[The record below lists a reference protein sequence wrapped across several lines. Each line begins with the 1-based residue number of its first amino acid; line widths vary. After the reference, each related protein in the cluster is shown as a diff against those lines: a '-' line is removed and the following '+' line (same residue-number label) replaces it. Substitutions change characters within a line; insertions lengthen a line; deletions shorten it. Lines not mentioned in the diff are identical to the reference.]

1 MAPNDHTSVTA
12 TQPQRQAHT
21 DTTYVQIDRF
31 NGISG
36 ISIGDY
42 IRNIEASVQS
52 QGFTGE
58 RFEQECVYLAR
69 NRLDLTK
76 SVDLSEVA
84 KSIDLQPQE
93 DKSWVWVKNSFTQSF
108 GHDTSCPS
116 YAFNTLFSLKPRDLS
131 VKGIATCISS
141 INARLQEWQRT
152 GQPTQMVA
160 LINQGDSANKQ
171 YIKKFFTVSI
181 LASIFP
187 VDQRPRVC
195 RKLEATDMNQMANMV
210 HELLDLHN
218 ANSATTMAAQA
229 TPTTPKTQPPQQ
241 SQHSSPL
248 HNSVANRGRGTYRGS
263 NRGRGFGYQQT
274 QRYSQGYANQ
284 QQQQYNNRPQNPQM
298 AKYWPT
304 FDQCIRCVRPGHRA
318 AQCTNT
324 PYCPF
329 HKHEGHYI
337 SVCKGFQNYL
347 SQLGGRVRNRPNLPR
362 SRIPLTHG
370 PAIIDP
376 RYNTVLTDIGL
387 HCFISHL
394 GTHSGSKPLLPG
406 LLNGRPA
413 KLFLDTG
420 STISIIDARTI
431 REYGLSTKMH
441 PSPLQIHGIS
451 GSVKVLGFI
460 ECKLLWEDQYFV
472 QSLLVL
478 DCLTAPGTL
487 LLGWDFLVK
496 VGCIIDAK
504 SNSVNFGTHTY
515 PLTTE
520 AIHDSDIRGPKIWT
534 ADQFY
539 KGMLHIPSP
548 RASSFYNDS
557 TRSQE
562 INHKTLESPTKIV
575 NQESES
581 QSKPNATYEEIPET
595 ISNDEMKL
603 TNLTTYLP
611 DDSEQIDLVEGEKLV
626 TRVTASKDILLK
638 PFSRVLADVDVH
650 VKCKTNIVKQGLF
663 VINPLLAE
671 LEGITVITGLY
682 SFENGKAKIFIV
694 NLTKG
699 LISVR
704 KGDRLAGIEF
714 LNCELEVQD
723 TPECF
728 TVDGGSQEDKETVTK
743 ALHDTLGAFPVH
755 FTQGKSAI
763 KKLFTAFPGVLPS
776 KSRPIGKTSILQ
788 HEIKL
793 KEGVNPIRLPA
804 YRIPHSRRKALDEE
818 IKGMLMAGIITPS
831 SSEWSSPLLLV
842 PKSDGS
848 FRPVV
853 DFRSLNQLTVD
864 ECFPVPALEEVLR
877 NIRSN
882 TRIFSSIDLAKGY
895 FQIPLHPNSRH
906 ITAFSSSAGHF
917 EFARLPMGL
926 KSAPLTFAR
935 LMTCVFQDL
944 MDDSILSYL
953 DDILICSDS
962 IENHC
967 DKLKHVF
974 ERLEKAGLTIRPNKC
989 RFFQENLIF
998 LGHEISS
1005 KGIAPNNLKVKAV
1018 ENFPMPKTKKELRAF
1033 LGLSGF
1039 FRKFLKNYST
1049 IAAPLT
1055 DLLKDDFAW
1064 EWGDAQMKA
1073 FETLKALL
1081 VNAPVLAYPDYE
1093 KPFKLYCD
1101 ASAIGV
1107 GATLCQEVNS
1117 MIHPIAYASRKLDE
1131 TQKKWHI
1138 TDREMYAI
1146 AWGLKHFRSLIM
1158 GYEVQVFTDHKPLK
1172 NDLKTNTRDPTGRR
1186 ARFLVTLQ
1194 DFKAEI
1200 NYLPGPKNAAP
1211 DALSRIGNGEDGI
1224 NLDVQTADPKSMPPS
1239 FRTPIQKSEAE
1250 ELLIQSFVLFP
1261 LEGEPAD
1268 PITTEDIMKGLQ
1280 ASDVYRPLIK
1290 ALESNTEPKPIPFL
1304 DTRELKLKDG
1314 LIVRTLIPKNI
1325 KGRVFKPK
1333 QQILLPDSL
1342 VPTVL
1347 RWAHEG
1353 FGHLGFMKMA
1363 NLIRSKYYFPKI
1375 AKHVRKHIQ
1384 ACQTCPLS
1392 KGKVHVEP
1400 SGTYPPPKNPFETM
1414 SCDILTLPKS
1424 DNGSQ
1429 YVVVFIDHFSRYC
1442 EMRVIPDKTADSVA
1456 YAFMNA
1462 VIARWGCP
1470 IHLIS
1475 DNGPEFINNIMIK
1488 LCARLNIKRP
1498 KILPLRPQA
1507 NGYVERANKSI
1518 LNILRT
1524 LSDERRSNWC
1534 EYLELVQG
1542 TINGTVHSAIMNSPD
1557 YIITGRDKIT
1567 PVEAIGGKLQPLY
1580 TGDTAERCLRMLR
1593 ETRHHVYQHLVNKA
1607 EQDKRLREQAR
1618 SNRKFKEGQLIF
1630 HLKDKTGQ
1638 IRPKLHQSFEGPWRL
1653 TNVKRNRL
1661 TARCLETGRIYE
1673 IHPDTAKPAYAEYEQ
1688 ALERRM

>member
-1 MAPNDHTSVTA
+1 MFKTYLGARHND
-12 TQPQRQAHT
+12 
-21 DTTYVQIDRF
+21 TYQID
-31 NGISG
+31 
-36 ISIGDY
+36 D
-42 IRNIEASVQS
+42 
-52 QGFTGE
+52 
-58 RFEQECVYLAR
+58 
-69 NRLDLTK
+69 
-76 SVDLSEVA
+76 
-84 KSIDLQPQE
+84 
-93 DKSWVWVKNSFTQSF
+93 
-108 GHDTSCPS
+108 
-116 YAFNTLFSLKPRDLS
+116 FSPPC
-131 VKGIATCISS
+131 IATCISHIERMGTDGKPIHLTKDVNNS
-141 INARLQEWQRT
+141 HNNLENVT
-152 GQPTQMVA
+152 KF
-160 LINQGDSANKQ
+160 LI
-171 YIKKFFTVSI
+171 ISI
-181 LASIFP
+181 LALSLTSGQTLHI
-187 VDQRPRVC
+187 C
-195 RKLEATDMNQMANMV
+195 KTLEEMNMSNLT
-210 HELLDLHN
+210 HEASELFTNDTIRGTG
-218 ANSATTMAAQA
+218 AFRGSR
-229 TPTTPKTQPPQQ
+229 
-241 SQHSSPL
+241 
-248 HNSVANRGRGTYRGS
+248 NRGYDLGAIANGFNQTYPPL
-263 NRGRGFGYQQT
+263 
-274 QRYSQGYANQ
+274 QGNIPSRAYVIEQ
-284 QQQQYNNRPQNPQM
+284 
-298 AKYWPT
+298 YWPT
-304 FDQCIRCVRPGHRA
+304 NDQCTVCVRPGHNSA
-318 AQCTNT
+318 SCMNT
-324 PYCPF
+324 PYCSF
-329 HKHEGHYI
+329 HRCEGHNI
-337 SVCKGFQNYL
+337 TVCKGFMNSLSLFGDAGRKWLWNYL
-347 SQLGGRVRNRPNLPR
+347 SQKEWRVKGRPDLLR
-362 SRIPLTHG
+362 SKFPLTHG

-376 RYNTVLTDIGL
+376 RYNTILTDIGL

-394 GTHSGSKPLLPG
+394 RTHSGSKPLLPG
-406 LLNGRPA
+406 HLNGRPA

-460 ECKLLWEDQYFV
+460 DCKLLWEDQYFV

-487 LLGWDFLVK
+487 LLGWDFLAK

-520 AIHDSDIRGPKIWT
+520 AVHDSDIRGPKIWT

-539 KGMLHIPSP
+539 KGMLHTPSP
-548 RASSFYNDS
+548 RANSFYNNS
-557 TRSQE
+557 TRYQE
-562 INHKTLESPTKIV
+562 SNHKILPPTKIA
-575 NQESES
+575 NQEGGS
-581 QSKPNATYEEIPET
+581 QGNPNVTYKEIPEP
-595 ISNDEMKL
+595 INNDEMKS
-603 TNLTTYLP
+603 TNLTTCLS
-611 DDSEQIDLVEGEKLV
+611 DDREHVDLAEGEKRV

-638 PFSRVLADVDVH
+638 PFSRMLADVNVH

-663 VINPLLAE
+663 VTNPLLAE

-682 SFENGKAKIFIV
+682 SFENGKTKIFIV

-714 LNCELEVQD
+714 LDCELEVQD

-728 TVDGGSQEDKETVTK
+728 TVDKGSQEDKETVTK
-743 ALHDTLGAFPVH
+743 ALNETLGAFPVH

-763 KKLFTAFPGVLPS
+763 QKLFTAFPGVLPS

-818 IKGMLMAGIITPS
+818 IKGMLTAGIITPS

-842 PKSDGS
+842 PKADGS

-882 TRIFSSIDLAKGY
+882 TKIFSSIDLAKGY

-917 EFARLPMGL
+917 EFVRLPMGL

-962 IENHC
+962 IESHC

-1005 KGIAPNNLKVKAV
+1005 KGIAPNNLKVKSV
-1018 ENFPMPKTKKELRAF
+1018 ENFPTPNTKKELRTF

-1039 FRKFLKNYST
+1039 FRKFLKDYST

-1055 DLLKDDFAW
+1055 DLLKDDFTWNW
-1064 EWGDAQMKA
+1064 EDAQMKA

-1081 VNAPVLAYPDYE
+1081 VNAPVLAYPDYA

-1101 ASAIGV
+1101 ASGIGV

-1117 MIHPIAYASRKLDE
+1117 KTHPIAYASRKLDE

-1194 DFKAEI
+1194 DFNAQI

-1211 DALSRIGNGEDGI
+1211 DALSRIENGEDGI
-1224 NLDVQTADPKSMPPS
+1224 NLDVQTADPNSMPPS
-1239 FRTPIQKSEAE
+1239 FRTPVQKSKVE
-1250 ELLIQSFVLFP
+1250 ERLLQSFVLFP

-1280 ASDVYRPLIK
+1280 ASDIYRPLIN

-1304 DTRELKLKDG
+1304 DTRELKLKEG
-1314 LIVRTLIPKNI
+1314 LIVRTFIPKNI
-1325 KGRVFKPK
+1325 KGRVFNPK

-1353 FGHLGFMKMA
+1353 YGHLGFMKMA
-1363 NLIRSKYYFPKI
+1363 RLIRSKYYFPKI
-1375 AKHVRKHIQ
+1375 AQHVRKHMQ

-1424 DNGSQ
+1424 NNGNQ

-1470 IHLIS
+1470 VHLIS

-1488 LCARLNIKRP
+1488 LCTRLNIKRP

-1542 TINGTVHSAIMNSPD
+1542 TINGTFHSAIMNSPD

-1567 PVEAIGGKLQPLY
+1567 PVEAVGGKLQPLY

-1593 ETRHHVYQHLVNKA
+1593 ETRHHVFKHLINKE
-1607 EQDKRLREQAR
+1607 EQDRRLREQAR

-1653 TNVKRNRL
+1653 TKVKRNRL

-1688 ALERRM
+1688 ALERRR